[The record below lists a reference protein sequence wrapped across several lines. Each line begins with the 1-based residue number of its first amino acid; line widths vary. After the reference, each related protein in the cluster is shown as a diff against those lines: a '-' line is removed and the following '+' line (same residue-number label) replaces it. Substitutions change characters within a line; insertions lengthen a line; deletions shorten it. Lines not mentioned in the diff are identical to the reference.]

1 MRVPITA
8 LAAFA
13 LLLSFWVITP
23 ADAQTPQQVVI
34 HSATTDAAQTVL
46 FVEGQNFSS
55 SSLVFLGGVPL
66 GGVVVNAAGTALT
79 ATITGTLPGSY
90 QLLVSNGNGVPQNAR
105 FEITLGHTGAQGP
118 AGEPGPQGEPGPAG
132 PPGPPG
138 PQGIPGT
145 PAPDQSAA
153 IAALTARV
161 EALEATLA
169 GVSRAGNQIIIE
181 GANLHIRSGSGATDG
196 AVNGLGNLIIGY
208 NELRGTGD
216 DRSGSHNLI
225 VGREHNYS
233 SYGGLVAGLR
243 NATSAAFA
251 SVTGGRDNV
260 SGGAHATVGGGAG
273 VSLLEA
279 NAWSTKTIFEGASL
293 THLVAMSILFKSQ
306 NAITQ
311 DAGGAF
317 NAKSS
322 GPLRIESN
330 ANMSIK
336 SDADVRIDAGAT
348 LDLNGGLVTI
358 N

>member
-1 MRVPITA
+1 MRCPIMVR
-8 LAAFA
+8 LAFA
-13 LLLSFWVITP
+13 AVLWVCAAAP
-23 ADAQTPQQVVI
+23 ALAQTPTQVLI
-34 HSATTDAAQTVL
+34 HSATTDASHTVL
-46 FVEGQNFSS
+46 FVEGQSFSS
-55 SSLVFLGGVPL
+55 NSAVYLGGVPL

-90 QLLVSNGNGVPQNAR
+90 QLLVSNGNGVPQNAL

-118 AGEPGPQGEPGPAG
+118 PGEPGPQG

-138 PQGIPGT
+138 PPGAQGLPGT

-161 EALEATLA
+161 AALEATLA
-169 GVSRAGNQIIIE
+169 GVSRSGNQIVIE

-196 AVNGLGNLIIGY
+196 PVNGLGNLIIGY
-208 NELRGTGD
+208 NELRGAGD

-233 SYGGLVAGLR
+233 AYGGVVAGLR
-243 NATSAAFA
+243 NGVSAAFA

-273 VSLLEA
+273 VTLLEA
-279 NAWSTKTIFEGASL
+279 DAWSTKTIFEGASL
-293 THLVAMSILFKSQ
+293 THLVAMSILLKSQ

-322 GPLRIESN
+322 GPLKIESN

-348 LDLNGGLVTI
+348 LDLNGALVTI